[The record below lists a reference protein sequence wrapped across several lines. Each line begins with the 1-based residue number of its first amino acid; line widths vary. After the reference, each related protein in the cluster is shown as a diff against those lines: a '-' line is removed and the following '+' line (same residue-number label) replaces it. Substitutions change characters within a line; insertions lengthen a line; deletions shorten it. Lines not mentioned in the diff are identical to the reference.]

1 MRRLVYVLSNG
12 TIETSMAAAQASGL
26 TYRVALENIPEA
38 PSELSP
44 KQREMRKTATLHK

>member
-26 TYRVALENIPEA
+26 TYRVALENIAETR
-38 PSELSP
+38 SELTP
-44 KQREMRKTATLHK
+44 KQEAKRKAATLRK